1 MVDKHSYMEVHL
13 DVRGAKRIITDE
25 FNLRFCELMDLSESQ
40 KLTNKCVISEY
51 VYKFHVKKMF

>member
-1 MVDKHSYMEVHL
+1 MASNWVLS